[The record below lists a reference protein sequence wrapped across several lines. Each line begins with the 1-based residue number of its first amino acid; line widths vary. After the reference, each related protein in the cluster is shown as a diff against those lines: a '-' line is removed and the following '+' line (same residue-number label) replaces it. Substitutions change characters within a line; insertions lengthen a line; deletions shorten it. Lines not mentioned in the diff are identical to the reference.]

1 MRNPNQKGET
11 VKIGYARVSTLEQH
25 LDLQLDALHQAG
37 CETIYQEQVS
47 GAKTARPEL
56 DRALEQLRAGD
67 TLVVWKLDRLGRSLP
82 HLIEV
87 VTTLMAKGV
96 GLKSLQDPID
106 TTTAQG
112 RFIFN
117 VFASLAEFERD
128 LIRERT
134 QAGLQAARAR
144 GRTGGRPKG
153 LSAEAEE
160 KAMAAETL
168 YRERQLSANQIAR
181 RLGIAKSTLY
191 SYLRHRGVAIGAY
204 AKKRQPKTMKVEL
217 YLTVENN
224 SKFVRGKNKSREDI
238 EWGILRR
245 YQMEKPH
252 KDGHWYIL
260 TIPYETDEELDR
272 IIYDEILGEA
282 HFIADLRNGH
292 IEADVIS
299 LDDPD
304 RSW

>member
-1 MRNPNQKGET
+1 MRHPNQKGET
-11 VKIGYARVSTLEQH
+11 VKIGYARVSTQEQH
-25 LDLQLDALHQAG
+25 LDLQLDALYQAG
-37 CETIYQEQVS
+37 CEKIYQEQVG
-47 GAKTARPEL
+47 GAKMARPEL

-87 VTTLMAKGV
+87 VTALLAKGV
-96 GLKSLQDPID
+96 GLKSLHDPID

-144 GRTGGRPKG
+144 GRTGGRPEG

-204 AKKRQPKTMKVEL
+204 EKKHQPKTMIV
-217 YLTVENN
+217 TP
-224 SKFVRGKNKSREDI
+224 R
-238 EWGILRR
+238 
-245 YQMEKPH
+245 
-252 KDGHWYIL
+252 
-260 TIPYETDEELDR
+260 
-272 IIYDEILGEA
+272 
-282 HFIADLRNGH
+282 
-292 IEADVIS
+292 
-299 LDDPD
+299 
-304 RSW
+304 